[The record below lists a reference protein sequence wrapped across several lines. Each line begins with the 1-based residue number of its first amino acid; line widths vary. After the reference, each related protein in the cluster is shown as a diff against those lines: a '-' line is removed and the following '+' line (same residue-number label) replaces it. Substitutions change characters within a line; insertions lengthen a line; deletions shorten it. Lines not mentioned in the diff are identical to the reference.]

1 MQTRNLFTLILA
13 LAGVGCTAEIGFD
26 EPISPTPSQP
36 HEVSLCVAHAPL
48 SRTVLGD
55 GDGSTQEIRW
65 VHGDR
70 LALWAQQEGAAD
82 YTLSGVPFTMAT
94 FNDLYSS
101 ADFRATIEQMEEGTY
116 AYYALSPQP
125 HAVSGTQVSYT
136 LPATQSGSYQS
147 NLNVM
152 VAKGTGNALHQRPT
166 DETLIEWQEPMLS
179 FSNLFHLIRIRIPS
193 GKNLLGVPIQRI
205 EITFPQEVVGTASFD
220 VTTPDQI
227 SWSNLSNKITVE
239 MPLDRMADEE
249 QNYIWLHVRPT
260 TLNGT
265 ITFQAYD
272 EIGVMAGEISTSVN
286 KELTPQHITPIALT
300 IPASPLGELTYID
313 INELGSNLGEDWQTM
328 TLTGFNFVVPYT
340 HTTTTTHIF
349 TPNATK
355 HYKVAVVAS
364 PSSMSGVT
372 LPLQYESVHTL
383 FSDPVTLPSC
393 RAGEYAVVQKVV
405 PYLLEEDF
413 SGITSSWENG
423 TVHKT
428 SDAGEYDAISLAGY
442 GLNDWYG
449 ARIGGAV
456 GQNIRICSRMEMG
469 MWVTNK
475 NTARVDT
482 PVLSKLKAN
491 ANATIRVAYDYAGDR
506 YEAVGDGGYPVY
518 SAGVS
523 NSVVTA
529 GDDKIE
535 TVIVGDVVL
544 SIDGPNADGTYY
556 GVTPHH
562 NSFDAP
568 GCSSTTRVCWYLTNN
583 RASGFAGNGMYWMYL
598 DNIKVQIAQ

>member
-1 MQTRNLFTLILA
+1 MLRLSILK
-13 LAGVGCTAEIGFD
+13 
-26 EPISPTPSQP
+26 S
-36 HEVSLCVAHAPL
+36 
-48 SRTVLGD
+48 
-55 GDGSTQEIRW
+55 
-65 VHGDR
+65 
-70 LALWAQQEGAAD
+70 
-82 YTLSGVPFTMAT
+82 
-94 FNDLYSS
+94 
-101 ADFRATIEQMEEGTY
+101 
-116 AYYALSPQP
+116 
-125 HAVSGTQVSYT
+125 
-136 LPATQSGSYQS
+136 
-147 NLNVM
+147 
-152 VAKGTGNALHQRPT
+152 
-166 DETLIEWQEPMLS
+166 
-179 FSNLFHLIRIRIPS
+179 
-193 GKNLLGVPIQRI
+193 
-205 EITFPQEVVGTASFD
+205 
-220 VTTPDQI
+220 
-227 SWSNLSNKITVE
+227 
-239 MPLDRMADEE
+239 
-249 QNYIWLHVRPT
+249 
-260 TLNGT
+260 
-265 ITFQAYD
+265 
-272 EIGVMAGEISTSVN
+272 
-286 KELTPQHITPIALT
+286 LT

-313 INELGSNLGEDWQTM
+313 ITELGSNLGEDWQTM

-340 HTTTTTHIF
+340 HTTTTTHTF

-475 NTARVDT
+475 NTSRVDT

-506 YEAVGDGGYPVY
+506 YEAVGNGGYPVY

-535 TVIVGDVVL
+535 TVVVGDVVL
-544 SIDGPNADGTYY
+544 SIDGPNANGTYY

-562 NSFDAP
+562 NSFDAA
-568 GCSSTTRVCWYLTNN
+568 GCSSTTRVSWYLTNN